1 MNTNITRVY
10 LIMDEKINVRE
21 IFESAKK
28 DPELF
33 STLDIENILTSI
45 ENDKNDYL
53 ENKTMDDITNDIYEK
68 INDLLTERT
77 NKETL
82 CEKLIGYRYVDEIHE
97 LFKGRYVRWIRLN
110 NSKPQLT
117 NGGILVNV
125 KFTNDGIQLMCKN
138 NMNRFIQYKFD
149 ECLTFQKLS
158 TEEQLLLM
166 AYENL
171 SK

>member
-1 MNTNITRVY
+1 
-10 LIMDEKINVRE
+10 MDEKINVRA
-21 IFESAKK
+21 IFETAKQ

-33 STLDIENILTSI
+33 STLDIENILASI
-45 ENDKNDYL
+45 ENEKNDYL
-53 ENKTMDDITNDIYEK
+53 ENKTMEDITSDIYEK
-68 INDLLTERT
+68 INELPTQREK
-77 NKETL
+77 KELL
-82 CEKLIGYRYVDEIHE
+82 CEKLIGYRHVDEIHE
-97 LFKGRYVRWIRLN
+97 LFKGRHVRWIRLN
-110 NSKPQLT
+110 KTDSQLT

-171 SK
+171 AN